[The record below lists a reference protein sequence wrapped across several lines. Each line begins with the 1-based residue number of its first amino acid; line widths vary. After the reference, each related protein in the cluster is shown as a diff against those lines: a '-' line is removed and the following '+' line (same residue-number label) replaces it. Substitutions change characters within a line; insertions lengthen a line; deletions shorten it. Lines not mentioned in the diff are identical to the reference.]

1 MRSFQPFFLQ
11 VIHLVYYSFLG
22 LDAAFVLPSIGI
34 RPSRFITNN
43 LHPQSSPYTINL
55 GFASGTQLYQSST
68 PPTEKD
74 LKELPPSQHSTIDRE
89 NEKEVSSIKLDANG
103 YRTGSLRAATAAY
116 GRVPYGEE
124 SRKYRRTVFDYD
136 DWVTHRNTEKI
147 VTNLKGMFFSG
158 VIRQLREEVL
168 FVTLAS
174 ALVVFWNDFLIFPDE
189 FINGFMLPKLIL
201 PALPFTLSS
210 PALGLLLVFKTN
222 ASYARWSEARTTW
235 SKVVSHTRNMVRM
248 TATFVEGGEGDKEK
262 VEHLSNAAWLLTRS
276 LMSDLLGPEDEEDYR
291 EQVMSVYSQSEEQRD
306 IALRIIESE
315 DRTMASLAHASIAL
329 DNVPID
335 EKRRVEID
343 KSLVIVGDC
352 IGVCQKIYS
361 SPVPL
366 VCKFFAASTDC
377 QMIFWILS
385 ASIVGIEYIIRTFV
399 TMTLTSS

>member
-1 MRSFQPFFLQ
+1 
-11 VIHLVYYSFLG
+11 
-22 LDAAFVLPSIGI
+22 
-34 RPSRFITNN
+34 
-43 LHPQSSPYTINL
+43 
-55 GFASGTQLYQSST
+55 
-68 PPTEKD
+68 
-74 LKELPPSQHSTIDRE
+74 
-89 NEKEVSSIKLDANG
+89 
-103 YRTGSLRAATAAY
+103 
-116 GRVPYGEE
+116 
-124 SRKYRRTVFDYD
+124 
-136 DWVTHRNTEKI
+136 
-147 VTNLKGMFFSG
+147 MFFSG

-174 ALVVFWNDFLIFPDE
+174 ALVVFWNDFLIFLDE

-306 IALRIIESE
+306 TALRIIDSE

>member
-1 MRSFQPFFLQ
+1 MRSFQPFFLH
-11 VIHLVYYSFLG
+11 VVHLVYYLFLG
-22 LDAAFVLPSIGI
+22 LDAFILPSIGI
-34 RPSRFITNN
+34 RPSRFITND

-68 PPTEKD
+68 PPTDKD
-74 LKELPPSQHSTIDRE
+74 LKELPPSQHSPSIDRA
-89 NEKEVSSIKLDANG
+89 NDKEVSSIKLDANG

-276 LMSDLLGPEDEEDYR
+276 LMSDLLGPEDEENYR